1 MATVVRK
8 SFEEQLQELQDDL
21 LRMGRFVEGAVA
33 KAMRALI
40 NQDVNLANEVIQ
52 EDDIADDLDVEIFT
66 KAMKLLALQQ
76 PMARDLR
83 IIGTAL
89 KIVTDLERIGDHAVD
104 IAKLAKIL
112 SKHKFFKPLVDI
124 PKLADLAL
132 GMVHNSL
139 QAYINRDIEL
149 AIQVCRDDDM
159 VDELYE
165 SLFEGLVGYME
176 RDPSLVSRRLTCFLS
191 PTFWSGLLTTPPTWL
206 SSFSSLRL
214 EGLNSWLGATE
225 ADQNRRLDF
234 TAPYLTKGITWR
246 IDGLKARGR

>member
-104 IAKLAKIL
+104 IAKLARIL
-112 SKHKFFKPLVDI
+112 SKHK
-124 PKLADLAL
+124 
-132 GMVHNSL
+132 S
-139 QAYINRDIEL
+139 
-149 AIQVCRDDDM
+149 
-159 VDELYE
+159 
-165 SLFEGLVGYME
+165 S
-176 RDPSLVSRRLTCFLS
+176 S
-191 PTFWSGLLTTPPTWL
+191 P
-206 SSFSSLRL
+206 R
-214 EGLNSWLGATE
+214 
-225 ADQNRRLDF
+225 
-234 TAPYLTKGITWR
+234 
-246 IDGLKARGR
+246 

>member
-112 SKHKFFKPLVDI
+112 SKHRFFKPLVDI

-165 SLFEGLVGYME
+165 SLLRNWWLHGARPVLVEQATY
-176 RDPSLVSRRLTCFLS
+176 LLFVA
-191 PTFWSGLLTTPPTWL
+191 TFWSGLLTTPPNMAEFVFFAETG
-206 SSFSSLRL
+206 RL
-214 EGLNSWLGATE
+214 EQFGSEPPKPTRTDALILLRHT
-225 ADQNRRLDF
+225 
-234 TAPYLTKGITWR
+234 
-246 IDGLKARGR
+246 